1 MMTCKET
8 RRLQA
13 RFFAM
18 ELAAEQEAEVR
29 DHLETC
35 RECRRAYAN
44 AEPSFAFAAALRRTN
59 ASDEGATFVSEV
71 MAGVRQRRSEQAVA
85 PHRRRL
91 PLSLAAAAVLTLA
104 AGLLLVRGPMGPD
117 EQRAAVDGAAASA
130 AVEPALVEVEGEG
143 VRIYQL
149 ASDGEGAVQVAFIV
163 DPQMEL

>member
-1 MMTCKET
+1 MMTCNET

-18 ELAAEQEAEVR
+18 ELAVEQEAEVR

-35 RECRRAYAN
+35 RECRHAYAA
-44 AEPSFAFAAALRRTN
+44 AEPGFAFADALRRKGVS
-59 ASDEGATFVSEV
+59 AGGGSFVAEV
-71 MAGVRQRRSEQAVA
+71 MAGVRQRRSEQAIA
-85 PHRRRL
+85 PRRRRL

-104 AGLLLVRGPMGPD
+104 AGLLLVRGPLGPD
-117 EQRAAVDGAAASA
+117 EQRAAVDGAAASTA
-130 AVEPALVEVEGEG
+130 AEPALVEVEGEG